1 MADDNSGL
9 STEELEKKDDKEMRR
24 RKRMWKMVM
33 MQMQLTREMVQNDLL
48 TTKFL
53 SIIDNFIHSFTI

>member
-1 MADDNSGL
+1 MANDNSGL

-24 RKRMWKMVM
+24 RERMWKMVM

-48 TTKFL
+48 
-53 SIIDNFIHSFTI
+53 SFYL